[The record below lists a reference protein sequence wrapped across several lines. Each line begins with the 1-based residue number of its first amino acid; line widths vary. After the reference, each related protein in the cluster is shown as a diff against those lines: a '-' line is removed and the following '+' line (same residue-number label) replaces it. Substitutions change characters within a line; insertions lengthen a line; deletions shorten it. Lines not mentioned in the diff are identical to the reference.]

1 MVSLFD
7 ALNTNIHL
15 TLLPC
20 ILGAAYPVLYTGVRE
35 LFFTKK
41 NLTFITK
48 CFIWTGVFYG
58 LHKLD
63 FIWAVDKPEYFGV
76 GFSIALF
83 MILSFIMFSTAA
95 VLEAISIENTRI
107 KLQMEYRAALM
118 NSSKLASLGEMAGG
132 VSHEIK
138 NPLAVIQLH
147 ADLVKNALKK
157 GKMDR
162 EALLGRM
169 KSITETIQKI
179 VRVITHLRYFSRD
192 SRNDP
197 LEDVP
202 IQDVINQ
209 TLSFCEVRFREN
221 GVDII
226 KEISSD
232 AVVRCRPAQLAQ
244 ALLNLLNNSFEAV
257 SENPAEQ
264 KIIRI
269 EVLSL
274 EPNKVQLKVCDNG
287 RGIPAKIRSRIFDP
301 FFTTKDIGEGMGLGL
316 SVALGMIESQQGT
329 LYLEESSEQT
339 CFVIELQKLALPIPQ
354 SVKFTAT
361 NSIDFIY

>member
-1 MVSLFD
+1 
-7 ALNTNIHL
+7 
-15 TLLPC
+15 
-20 ILGAAYPVLYTGVRE
+20 
-35 LFFTKK
+35 
-41 NLTFITK
+41 
-48 CFIWTGVFYG
+48 
-58 LHKLD
+58 
-63 FIWAVDKPEYFGV
+63 
-76 GFSIALF
+76 
-83 MILSFIMFSTAA
+83 
-95 VLEAISIENTRI
+95 
-107 KLQMEYRAALM
+107 
-118 NSSKLASLGEMAGG
+118 
-132 VSHEIK
+132 
-138 NPLAVIQLH
+138 
-147 ADLVKNALKK
+147 
-157 GKMDR
+157 
-162 EALLGRM
+162 M

-202 IQDVINQ
+202 ILDVINQ
-209 TLSFCEVRFREN
+209 TLSFCEVRFKEN

-226 KEISSD
+226 KEISAD

-339 CFVIELQKLALPIPQ
+339 CFVIELQKLAIPIPQ
-354 SVKFTAT
+354 SMKFTAT